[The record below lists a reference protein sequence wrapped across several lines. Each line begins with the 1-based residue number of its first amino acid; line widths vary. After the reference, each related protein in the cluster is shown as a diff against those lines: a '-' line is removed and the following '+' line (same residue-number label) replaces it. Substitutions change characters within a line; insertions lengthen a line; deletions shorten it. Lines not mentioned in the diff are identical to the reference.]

1 MWRCVGCKPPRRT
14 PPRRFGEISLGGMFH
29 QWGYPEIRMVYDG
42 KPIKKLIKLDDLGV
56 PIGVP
61 TFLDTSKW
69 REDASP
75 SMFKTSSKAHQLS
88 GDIAELLHKKLQK
101 AVAVGCGML
110 WDAVGP
116 Q

>member
-1 MWRCVGCKPPRRT
+1 M
-14 PPRRFGEISLGGMFH
+14 
-29 QWGYPEIRMVYDG
+29 
-42 KPIKKLIKLDDLGV
+42 
-56 PIGVP
+56 
-61 TFLDTSKW
+61 DTSKW